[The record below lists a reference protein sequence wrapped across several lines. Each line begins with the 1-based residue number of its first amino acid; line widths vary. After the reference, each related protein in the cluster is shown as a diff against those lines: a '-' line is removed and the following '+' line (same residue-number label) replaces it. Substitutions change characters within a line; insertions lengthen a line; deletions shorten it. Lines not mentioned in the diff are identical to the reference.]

1 MKQVVDYVTGV
12 HGYSQRRACRLTQ
25 QHRSTQRKVLRLDPR
40 TALRQRMHEIVLT
53 RLRFGYRR
61 VHILLKR
68 EGWQVGKNVV
78 YRLYR
83 EEGLCLRTK
92 RPRRRKMAM
101 HRQAR
106 YQPTRPNEAWSMDF
120 VHDQLASV
128 RNCVCSR

>member
-101 HRQAR
+101 HRQAVTAR
-106 YQPTRPNEAWSMDF
+106 LLPPVETRPRD
-120 VHDQLASV
+120 V
-128 RNCVCSR
+128 RHVFSDVVNDVS

>member
-12 HGYSQRRACRLTQ
+12 HGYSQYRACRLTQ

-40 TALRQRMHEIVLT
+40 SALRQRMHEIVLT

-92 RPRRRKMAM
+92 KAPSPQDGNAS
-101 HRQAR
+101 AGTLSAN
-106 YQPTRPNEAWSMDF
+106 PTQRSMEYGF
-120 VHDQLASV
+120 
-128 RNCVCSR
+128 CP

>member
-61 VHILLKR
+61 IHILLKR
-68 EGWQVGKNVV
+68 EGWQVGKDVV
-78 YRLYR
+78 FGCIAKKGCVYGPKVTVAARWQCIGR
-83 EEGLCLRTK
+83 HAISQPDPTK
-92 RPRRRKMAM
+92 
-101 HRQAR
+101 HGV
-106 YQPTRPNEAWSMDF
+106 WSMEYGF
-120 VHDQLASV
+120 
-128 RNCVCSR
+128 CP